1 MCGIVGFAG
10 GEQAAPIL
18 LDGLERLEYRGYDS
32 AGIAVISGDKKLQV
46 KKSKGRLKVLRDMI
60 QGGKSVEGTIGIG
73 HTRWATHGEP
83 NDVNAHPHLSGDGKI
98 AVVHNGIIE
107 NYAELREELR
117 AHGYVFQSET
127 DTEVIVNLLEM
138 YYDGNFKRTVMK
150 TIARLEGSYA
160 IGIICDD
167 HPGELMAVKNGCPLI
182 LGIGADE
189 NFFASDVTALIGHT
203 RTVIYLDEGEFA
215 SITPDKIS
223 VYDCTGREIHKSA
236 SRVLWNTEAAEK
248 GGYEHFMLKEI
259 MEQPRAIKA
268 TIDPRIRD
276 GRIELEGFGLTDE
289 ELRDIDKIVI
299 TACGSAYHAG
309 CVGRYV
315 IEELCRIPVQVE
327 LASELRYRNP
337 IIDSHTLL
345 IVVSQSGET
354 ADTIAALKECAAR
367 GAKTLAI
374 VNVVGSTISKLAQGV
389 LYTWAGPEIA
399 VATTKGYTTQLAV
412 LDLIAVY
419 IAQKLGRIDEA
430 RYNELIA
437 GICAL
442 PERCQ
447 RAIDLNAQ
455 TQRLAK
461 LYHGQSALFYIGRNL
476 DYAACLEA
484 SLKLKE
490 ISYIHSEAYA
500 AGELK
505 HGTIALIDDKQLV
518 VALACQTRLFEK
530 LMSNIKEVKAR
541 GAQVLAL
548 AQEGERR
555 IFAEAD
561 EVLLVPATDPL
572 LLPIPEIVPL
582 QLFAYYVAKDNGCD
596 IDKPKNLAKSVTV
609 E

>member
-1 MCGIVGFAG
+1 MCGIVGFTGAQ
-10 GEQAAPIL
+10 QAAPIL
-18 LDGLERLEYRGYDS
+18 LEGLKRLEYRGYDS
-32 AGIAVISGDKKLQV
+32 AGIAVQDDGRISTFKCSGLLENLYKLTD
-46 KKSKGRLKVLRDMI
+46 S
-60 QGGKSVEGTIGIG
+60 GKNVYGVCGIG
-73 HTRWATHGEP
+73 HTRWATHSAP
-83 NDVNAHPHLSGDGKI
+83 TATNAHPHMSNDGHF

-561 EVLLVPATDPL
+561 EVLLVPATDSL

>member
-1 MCGIVGFAG
+1 MCGIVGFTGAQ
-10 GEQAAPIL
+10 QAAPIL
-18 LDGLERLEYRGYDS
+18 LEGLKRLEYRGYDS
-32 AGIAVISGDKKLQV
+32 AGIAVQDDGRISTFKCSGLLENLYKLTD
-46 KKSKGRLKVLRDMI
+46 S
-60 QGGKSVEGTIGIG
+60 GKNVYGVCGIG
-73 HTRWATHGEP
+73 HTRWATHGAP
-83 NDVNAHPHLSGDGKI
+83 TATNAHPHMSNDGHF

-150 TIARLEGSYA
+150 TMARLEGSYA

-315 IEELCRIPVQVE
+315 IEELCRIPIQVE

>member
-1 MCGIVGFAG
+1 MCGIVGFTGAQ
-10 GEQAAPIL
+10 QAAPIL
-18 LDGLERLEYRGYDS
+18 LEGLKRLEYRGYDS
-32 AGIAVISGDKKLQV
+32 AGIAVQDDGRISTFKCSGLLENLYKLTD
-46 KKSKGRLKVLRDMI
+46 S
-60 QGGKSVEGTIGIG
+60 GKNVYGVCGIG
-73 HTRWATHGEP
+73 HTRWATHGAP
-83 NDVNAHPHLSGDGKI
+83 TATNAHPHMSNDGHF

-259 MEQPRAIKA
+259 MEQSRAIKA

>member
-1 MCGIVGFAG
+1 
-10 GEQAAPIL
+10 
-18 LDGLERLEYRGYDS
+18 
-32 AGIAVISGDKKLQV
+32 
-46 KKSKGRLKVLRDMI
+46 
-60 QGGKSVEGTIGIG
+60 
-73 HTRWATHGEP
+73 
-83 NDVNAHPHLSGDGKI
+83 
-98 AVVHNGIIE
+98 
-107 NYAELREELR
+107 
-117 AHGYVFQSET
+117 
-127 DTEVIVNLLEM
+127 
-138 YYDGNFKRTVMK
+138 
-150 TIARLEGSYA
+150 
-160 IGIICDD
+160 
-167 HPGELMAVKNGCPLI
+167 MAVKNGCPLI

>member
-1 MCGIVGFAG
+1 MCGIVGFTGAQ
-10 GEQAAPIL
+10 QAAPIL
-18 LDGLERLEYRGYDS
+18 LEGLKRLEYRGYDS
-32 AGIAVISGDKKLQV
+32 AGIAVQDDGRISTFKCSGLLENLYKLTD
-46 KKSKGRLKVLRDMI
+46 S
-60 QGGKSVEGTIGIG
+60 GKNVYGVCGIG
-73 HTRWATHGEP
+73 HTRWATHGAP
-83 NDVNAHPHLSGDGKI
+83 TATNAHPHMSNDGHF

-374 VNVVGSTISKLAQGV
+374 VNVVGSTVAKLGDYV
-389 LYTWAGPEIA
+389 MYTWAGPEIA
-399 VATTKGYTTQLAV
+399 VATTKAYSAQLAALYLV
-412 LDLIAVY
+412 AIRAAYVRGTVSEE
-419 IAQKLGRIDEA
+419 QA
-430 RYNELIA
+430 RAFCREVA
-437 GICAL
+437 AL
-442 PERCQ
+442 PEQIEKTLECRSQ
-447 RAIDLNAQ
+447 MQ
-455 TQRLAK
+455 HLAS
-461 LYHGQSALFYIGRNL
+461 LYANRQSVFFIGRGM
-476 DYAACLEA
+476 DYAAGQEA

-505 HGTIALIDDKQLV
+505 HGTISLIEEGTMV
-518 VALACQTRLFEK
+518 VALACDPALLEK
-530 LMSNIKEVKAR
+530 TVSNVKSVKAR
-541 GAQVLAL
+541 GASVVLVTSDQRL
-548 AQEGERR
+548 QE
-555 IFAEAD
+555 D
-561 EVLLVPATDPL
+561 
-572 LLPIPEIVPL
+572 PEICDHLVRIPAVSPQFSASL
-582 QLFAYYVAKDNGCD
+582 SILPMQLLAYYTAVIRGCD
-596 IDKPKNLAKSVTV
+596 VDKPRNLAKSVTV

>member
-1 MCGIVGFAG
+1 MCGIVGYTG
-10 GEQAAPIL
+10 TQQAAPIL
-18 LDGLERLEYRGYDS
+18 LAGLKKLEYRGYDS
-32 AGIAVISGDKKLQV
+32 AGIAVQDAGKINTFKCSGLLENLF
-46 KKSKGRLKVLRDMI
+46 RLTD
-60 QGGKSVEGTIGIG
+60 GGAGVHGVCGIG
-73 HTRWATHGEP
+73 HTRWATHGAP
-83 NDVNAHPHLSGDGKI
+83 TTTNAHPHVSNDGHF

-117 AHGYVFQSET
+117 ARGFVFHSET

-138 YYDGNFKRTVMK
+138 YYDGSLKRTVMK
-150 TIARLEGSYA
+150 TVARLEGSYA
-160 IGIICDD
+160 IGVVCDEC
-167 HPGELMAVKNGCPLI
+167 PGELFAVKNGCPLI
-182 LGIGADE
+182 LGVGAGE

-203 RTVIYLDEGEFA
+203 RTVIYLEDGDFA
-215 SITPDKIS
+215 RLTPESIAVFDPA
-223 VYDCTGREIHKSA
+223 GREVHREF

-259 MEQPRAIKA
+259 MEQPRAVKA
-268 TIDPRIRD
+268 TVEPRIRD
-276 GRIELEGFGLTDE
+276 GRIELEGF
-289 ELRDIDKIVI
+289 ELSDAELENIRHIVI

-315 IEELCRIPVQVE
+315 IEELCRIPVQTE

-337 IIDSHTLL
+337 IIDEHTLL
-345 IVVSQSGET
+345 IVISQSGET
-354 ADTIAALKECAAR
+354 ADTIAALRECKAR

-374 VNVVGSTISKLAQGV
+374 VNVVGSTIAKLADSV

-412 LDLIAVY
+412 LDLLAVY
-419 IAQKLGRIDEA
+419 MAKRLGRIDDA
-430 RYNELIA
+430 RCAQLVEDIS
-437 GICAL
+437 AL

-447 RAIDLNAQ
+447 RAIDLNS
-455 TQRLAK
+455 RIKCLADM
-461 LYHGQSALFYIGRNL
+461 YHTQSALFFIGRNL
-476 DYAACLEA
+476 DYAASLEA

-505 HGTIALIDDKQLV
+505 HGTIALIDENQLV

-530 LMSNIKEVKAR
+530 LMSNIKECKAR

-555 IFAEAD
+555 IYAEAD
-561 EVLLVPATDPL
+561 EVLSVPQTDAL
-572 LLPIPEIVPL
+572 LLPIPEMIPL
-582 QLFAYYVAKDNGCD
+582 QLFAYYVAKANGCD

>member
-1 MCGIVGFAG
+1 MCGIVGFTGAQ
-10 GEQAAPIL
+10 QAAPIL
-18 LDGLERLEYRGYDS
+18 LEGLKRLEYRGYDS
-32 AGIAVISGDKKLQV
+32 AGIAVQDDGRISTFKCSGLLENLYKLTD
-46 KKSKGRLKVLRDMI
+46 S
-60 QGGKSVEGTIGIG
+60 GKNVYGVCGIG
-73 HTRWATHGEP
+73 HTRWATHGAP
-83 NDVNAHPHLSGDGKI
+83 TATNAHPHMSNDGHF

-215 SITPDKIS
+215 SITPDNIS

-561 EVLLVPATDPL
+561 EVLLVPATDSL

>member
-1 MCGIVGFAG
+1 MCGIVGFTGAQ
-10 GEQAAPIL
+10 QAAPIL
-18 LDGLERLEYRGYDS
+18 LEGLKRLEYRGYDS
-32 AGIAVISGDKKLQV
+32 AGIAVQDDGRISTFKCSGLLENLYKLTD
-46 KKSKGRLKVLRDMI
+46 S
-60 QGGKSVEGTIGIG
+60 GKNVYGVCGIG
-73 HTRWATHGEP
+73 HTRWATHGAP
-83 NDVNAHPHLSGDGKI
+83 TATNAHPHMSNDGHF

-327 LASELRYRNP
+327 LASELRYRTP

-367 GAKTLAI
+367 GAKTIAI

>member
-1 MCGIVGFAG
+1 MCGIVGFTGAQ
-10 GEQAAPIL
+10 QAAPIL
-18 LDGLERLEYRGYDS
+18 LEGLKRLEYRGYDS
-32 AGIAVISGDKKLQV
+32 AGIAVQDDGRISTFKCSGLLENLYKLTD
-46 KKSKGRLKVLRDMI
+46 S
-60 QGGKSVEGTIGIG
+60 GKNVYGVCGIG
-73 HTRWATHGEP
+73 HTRWATHGAP
-83 NDVNAHPHLSGDGKI
+83 TATNAHPHMSNDGHF

-461 LYHGQSALFYIGRNL
+461 LYHGQSAMFYIGRNL

-518 VALACQTRLFEK
+518 VALACQTRIFEK

>member
-1 MCGIVGFAG
+1 MCGIVGFTGAQ
-10 GEQAAPIL
+10 QAAPIL
-18 LDGLERLEYRGYDS
+18 LEGLKRLEYRGYDS
-32 AGIAVISGDKKLQV
+32 AGIAVQDDGRISTFKCSGLLENLYKLTD
-46 KKSKGRLKVLRDMI
+46 S
-60 QGGKSVEGTIGIG
+60 GKNVYGVCGIG
-73 HTRWATHGEP
+73 HTRWATHGAP
-83 NDVNAHPHLSGDGKI
+83 TATNAHPHMSNDGHF

-299 TACGSAYHAG
+299 TAGGSAYHAG

>member
-1 MCGIVGFAG
+1 MCGIVGFTGAQ
-10 GEQAAPIL
+10 QAAPIL
-18 LDGLERLEYRGYDS
+18 LEGLKRLEYRGYDS
-32 AGIAVISGDKKLQV
+32 AGIAVQDDGRISTFKCSGLLENLYKLTD
-46 KKSKGRLKVLRDMI
+46 S
-60 QGGKSVEGTIGIG
+60 GKNVYGVCGIG
-73 HTRWATHGEP
+73 HTRWATHGAP
-83 NDVNAHPHLSGDGKI
+83 TATNAHPHMSNDGHF

-215 SITPDKIS
+215 SITPDNIS

>member
-1 MCGIVGFAG
+1 MCGIVGFTGAQ
-10 GEQAAPIL
+10 QAAPIL
-18 LDGLERLEYRGYDS
+18 LEGLKRLEYRGYDS
-32 AGIAVISGDKKLQV
+32 AGIAVQDDGRISTFKCSGLLENLYKLTD
-46 KKSKGRLKVLRDMI
+46 S
-60 QGGKSVEGTIGIG
+60 GKNVYGVCGIG
-73 HTRWATHGEP
+73 HTRWATHGAP
-83 NDVNAHPHLSGDGKI
+83 TATNAHPHMSNDGHF

-289 ELRDIDKIVI
+289 ELRDMDKIVI